1 MLFLVLLE
9 AGDLKLLFKG
19 NSLYEYQT
27 LYFVRKSGKNG
38 QDTFEARLK
47 VRIPNRFFG
56 FV

>member
-1 MLFLVLLE
+1 MLLE

-27 LYFVRKSGKNG
+27 LYVVRKSGKNG

-47 VRIPNRFFG
+47 VWLPDRFFG